1 MEFKTMRLQRD
12 TLAVAEQGKQYKQL
26 LNQERAA
33 RKAVEDIRKEK
44 TTMVYDQTE
53 NCDDSEKKKQHE
65 KERLQREIETRA
77 KEAELERLRKL
88 REEAEK
94 QRCKE
99 QEAQKKLRTMGVCCM
114 GFRWIKQAQG
124 YRCAGGSYYVSNAK
138 LGL

>member
-44 TTMVYDQTE
+44 TTVVHDQTE
-53 NCDDSEKKKQHE
+53 NYDDSEKKKQHE
-65 KERLQREIETRA
+65 KERLQREIERRG
-77 KEAELERLRKL
+77 KEAELERLRKP
-88 REEAEK
+88 EK
-94 QRCKE
+94 RRRK
-99 QEAQKKLRTMGVCCM
+99 
-114 GFRWIKQAQG
+114 RWEFA
-124 YRCAGGSYYVSNAK
+124 AWGSYYVSNAK

>member
-1 MEFKTMRLQRD
+1 MMRFQRD
-12 TLAVAEQGKQYKQL
+12 TLAVVEQGKQYKQL

-44 TTMVYDQTE
+44 TTVVHDKTE
-53 NCDDSEKKKQHE
+53 NYDHSEKKKQHE
-65 KERLQREIETRA
+65 KERLQREIERRA
-77 KEAELERLRKL
+77 KETELERLRKL

-114 GFRWIKQAQG
+114 GFRWITQAQG
-124 YRCAGGSYYVSNAK
+124 YRCAGGSHYVSNAK